1 VKYVLDVNV
10 LLSSLI
16 KDSVTREIILESGLD
31 FYFPEISYIKIIEYK
46 NYIMKK
52 ASLNDKEFFVL
63 LTKVMSHI
71 NFIKREDLMPY
82 WDMAFDIM
90 KKIDEEDAIFL
101 AAALALGK
109 NSIILSNDKHLKKQK
124 VVRVITTKECY
135 SMLVD

>member
-90 KKIDEEDAIFL
+90 KNDEEDAIVL